1 MLTKE
6 SILITLA
13 SFKQH
18 HSQEYGIEEI
28 GLFGSY
34 ARDEAHE
41 DSDIDVYIKLEK
53 SNLFK
58 LSRIRIELE
67 ETLGKHVDIVEV
79 RNSMNTYLKK
89 HIDLE
94 AVSA

>member
-1 MLTKE
+1 MLTKDSALE
-6 SILITLA
+6 TLA
-13 SFKQH
+13 SFKQD

-41 DSDIDVYIKLEK
+41 DSDVDVYIKLKK

-67 ETLGKHVDIVEV
+67 ERLGKHVDIVEV
-79 RNSMNTYLKK
+79 RNSMNSYLKK

>member
-6 SILITLA
+6 KILAILA
-13 SFKQH
+13 SYKQLH
-18 HSQEYGIEEI
+18 RHNYGIEEI

-34 ARDEAHE
+34 ARDEANE
-41 DSDIDVYIKLEK
+41 SSDIDVYIKMNK
-53 SNLFK
+53 SNLFV

-79 RNSMNTYLKK
+79 RNSMNNYLKK
-89 HIDLE
+89 HIKQE
-94 AVSA
+94 SVSA